1 MAKVFAKNLTN
12 KQVMATDGTELGVLN
27 NIVME
32 NKTGELENL
41 IIKPDI
47 GLDTSKYQKDGQYIV
62 VSFDAVSAI
71 KDYTVVDKLMAKNL
85 PRNNL

>member
-1 MAKVFAKNLTN
+1 MAKVFAKNLSN

-47 GLDTSKYQKDGQYIV
+47 GLDTSKYQMDGQYIV

-71 KDYTVVDKLMAKNL
+71 KDYIVVDKLMAKSL